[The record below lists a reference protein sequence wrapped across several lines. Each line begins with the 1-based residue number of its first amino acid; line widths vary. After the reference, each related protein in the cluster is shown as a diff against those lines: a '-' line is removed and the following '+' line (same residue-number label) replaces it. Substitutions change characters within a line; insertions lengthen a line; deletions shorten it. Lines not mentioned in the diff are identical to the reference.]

1 MDRPTRHPR
10 SSRLMTVLAK
20 VGIVAG
26 TLAPLAAATTWLR
39 VTDPALAA
47 QVAATDSLV
56 PVAEALARV
65 LGRALVGLLAYL

>member
-1 MDRPTRHPR
+1 
-10 SSRLMTVLAK
+10 MTILATA
-20 VGIVAG
+20 GIVAG
-26 TLAPLAAATTWLR
+26 ALAPLAAATTWLL

-47 QVAATDSLV
+47 QVAATDSLA